1 MKFHILLIT
10 AFAVVWTISTAR
22 AQEATPLVAG
32 LNIERTLGPGENH
45 IYTVTLQEGAA
56 IVGEAEQR
64 GVDLAIDILDPD
76 GRLIRS
82 VDSPNGREGPEPI
95 DLTAFKSGRY
105 TLTIRM
111 LDAKAE
117 AGKYAMKIDR
127 LLAIEEN
134 GQRLAEKN
142 YPPALQSL
150 WRTYVSDPQA
160 VENFVA
166 SRKGKG
172 PIIEE
177 LKDNHKY
184 VKVTYLY
191 YGNENTESV
200 RTNGGPNGAIGGVWL
215 TRFLRTPLFFG
226 SEVVP
231 KDARYTY
238 SFLAIESRFVG
249 PGQVV
254 QVRDETTSTDKLNPE
269 MFNDSS
275 ALTLPEAPSQ
285 PYLVANASV
294 VKGKLTQASIK
305 SVALKE
311 ERALTIYTP
320 AGYDAAKD
328 CELLIVFDGED
339 HTRKPEVLR
348 TTTTLDN
355 LIALKRINPTV
366 AVFVE
371 GMGLRQRD
379 MVSYPPFADFI
390 AKELVPWVRQNYRI
404 ASGPSH
410 VVASGMSLGGLAASY
425 CAFVYSDTIGNVL
438 SQSGSYWVT
447 KGWREARTFAPLT
460 YDTGDLVGEF
470 RKSKR
475 LPIKFY
481 LTIGRFESPGR
492 MLGTNRE
499 FRGVLLLKGYEVTYN
514 EVNGGHDDIWWR
526 GSIADG
532 LIALI
537 GRRPN

>member
-1 MKFHILLIT
+1 MKLLILLIA
-10 AFAVVWTISTAR
+10 AFALATSPVQGPTA
-22 AQEATPLVAG
+22 LVAG

-45 IYTVTLQEGAA
+45 IYTVALEEGAA
-56 IVGEAEQR
+56 IVGKAEQR
-64 GVDLAIDILDPD
+64 GVDLVIDILDPD
-76 GRLIRS
+76 GKLIRS
-82 VDSPNGREGPEPI
+82 GDSPNGRNGPEPI

-117 AGKYAMKIDR
+117 PGKYAIKIDR
-127 LLAIEEN
+127 LLTIEEN

-150 WRTYVSDPQA
+150 WRAYVSDPQA

-177 LKDNHKY
+177 LKDNNKY

-200 RTNGGPNGAIGGVWL
+200 RTNGGPNGAIGGIRL

-238 SFLAIESRFVG
+238 SFSAIESRFVG

-254 QVRDETTSTDKLNPE
+254 QVRDEITSTDKLNPE

-275 ALTLPEAPSQ
+275 ALTLPEAPGQ
-285 PYLVANASV
+285 PYLVPNASV
-294 VKGKLTQASIK
+294 AKGKLKPSSFK

-311 ERALTIYTP
+311 DRALTIYTP
-320 AGYDAAKD
+320 AGYDAAEE

-339 HTRKPEVLR
+339 HTREPDVLR
-348 TTTTLDN
+348 TMTTLDN
-355 LIALKRINPTV
+355 LIALKKINPTV

-390 AKELVPWVRQNYRI
+390 AKELVPWVRNNYRI
-404 ASGPSH
+404 ARGPNH

-425 CAFVYSDTIGNVL
+425 CALVHSDTIGNVL

-447 KGWREARTFAPLT
+447 KGWRDAQSFAPLT

-481 LTIGRFESPGR
+481 LTIGRFEPAGR
-492 MLGTNRE
+492 MVGTNRE
-499 FRGVLLLKGYEVTYN
+499 FRDVLLLKGYEVTYN

-526 GSIADG
+526 GSFADG
-532 LIALI
+532 LLALI
-537 GRRPN
+537 GRRAE